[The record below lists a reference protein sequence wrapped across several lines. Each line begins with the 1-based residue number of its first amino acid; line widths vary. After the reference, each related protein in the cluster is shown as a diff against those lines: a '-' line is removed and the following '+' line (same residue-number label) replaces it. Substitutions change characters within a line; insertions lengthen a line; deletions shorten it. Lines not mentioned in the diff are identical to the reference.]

1 MSKPLFTVFTPTYN
15 RAHTLGRVYQSLLA
29 QTFTDFEW
37 LIVDDG
43 SSDGTKELVS
53 GFISEGRISIRY
65 IQQPNGGKHV
75 AFNRGVFEAR
85 GELFLPFDSDD
96 SCMPIA
102 LERFRA
108 HWLEI
113 PELERTNFSGVTCL
127 CKNEKGDFVG
137 GMLPAPILD
146 GHPYE
151 VTSHYRLK
159 GEKWGFHST
168 EILREY
174 PFPEFDGERFVP
186 ESLIW
191 NRIGR
196 SYKIR
201 FINEALRYY
210 FNSPDGLSGSMV
222 RIRQSSPN
230 STFLY
235 YSEALFLPI
244 NYRDRLKLSV
254 NLWRF
259 SLQQDQWKTI
269 FKIKNNALLLIL
281 GFIGGFCFSLFD
293 KATWSN
299 KNQ

>member
-1 MSKPLFTVFTPTYN
+1 MSEPLFTVFTPTYN
-15 RAHTLGRVYQSLLA
+15 RAHTLGRVYQSLLT

-65 IQQPNGGKHV
+65 FQQPNGGKHV
-75 AFNRGVFEAR
+75 AFNRGVCEAR

-96 SCMPIA
+96 SCVPIA

-113 PELERTNFSGVTCL
+113 PELERINFSGVTCL
-127 CKNEKGDFVG
+127 CKDEKGEFVG

-151 VTSHYRLK
+151 VTSCYRLK
-159 GEKWGFHST
+159 GEKWGFHCT
-168 EILREY
+168 EILRAY
-174 PFPEFDGERFVP
+174 PFPEFEGERFVP

-196 SYKIR
+196 LYKIR

-235 YSEALFLPI
+235 YSEALFLPMNFSDHLRI
-244 NYRDRLKLSV
+244 AV

-259 SLQQDQWKTI
+259 ALQSKQWPKIFLKHQNIFLIIAGFFPGITLAIRDQIRAK
-269 FKIKNNALLLIL
+269 
-281 GFIGGFCFSLFD
+281 
-293 KATWSN
+293 
-299 KNQ
+299 